1 MATILIIDD
10 DDDLRLLLRLTLGR
24 ASYTVLDAATG
35 AEAAEL
41 WPSADLIL
49 LDLRLPDIDGLDLLR
64 GIGNRTAPVIAVSAH
79 SAGHRRAAAIE
90 AGCADYLTKP
100 FTATELLDA
109 VRASLP
115 ATS

>member
-1 MATILIIDD
+1 MAIILIVEDEE
-10 DDDLRLLLRLTLGR
+10 DLRLLLRLSLSSE
-24 ASYTVLDAATG
+24 SYTFLEAATG
-35 AEAAEL
+35 AEAAVL
-41 WPSADLIL
+41 WSSADLIL

-79 SAGHRRAAAIE
+79 STSHYRAAAIE